1 MAITFLMHVPE
12 HYVVYLIVSFFSGIA
27 CGAIGVGGVFLV
39 PTLIIIGIHARVAI
53 VAVVASFFPVSLVYT
68 IFAIRDNRIHI
79 GSYKILV
86 FGLAIG
92 AFSGAILL
100 HVISIIAITI
110 IVSIVAFSSGGKTLY
125 KLIPILLRPSSSSSN
140 NNSAND
146 DKNYVVISIDN
157 IVIDNI
163 KNNDDGKDNNDHASI
178 DNNIVIDINN

>member
-86 FGLAIG
+86 FGKFTNLM
-92 AFSGAILL
+92 
-100 HVISIIAITI
+100 
-110 IVSIVAFSSGGKTLY
+110 FSSICFVYSFLGY
-125 KLIPILLRPSSSSSN
+125 KITVFFFCPWKKCLKSS
-140 NNSAND
+140 
-146 DKNYVVISIDN
+146 DKKVRTFSY
-157 IVIDNI
+157 
-163 KNNDDGKDNNDHASI
+163 
-178 DNNIVIDINN
+178 